1 MQEMEETWVP
11 SLSWEDSLEEGM
23 ATHSCILAWT
33 IPWTE
38 GPGGLQ
44 PMGRNTILL
53 SLLVRNETLFLHYTL
68 HLGCG
73 LQKIIT
79 DFEM

>member
-44 PMGRNTILL
+44 SMGRKQLDTTEVTEH
-53 SLLVRNETLFLHYTL
+53 STTQHS
-68 HLGCG
+68 
-73 LQKIIT
+73 
-79 DFEM
+79 